1 MREFEHWFTTNTC
14 VVIIAI
20 ALVFIALVVL
30 SKFLKGRRD
39 EKKEDEVLKE
49 GYAPE
54 YPWSFT
60 EHIGKPTC
68 CGKCSGCGGRGTSAT
83 LLSGR
88 TCNVCGHSGCK
99 GHGKSRDSMIQGCGK
114 NCSHGLHRRTNRHN
128 AGGCGC
134 GGVGHK
140 GCECEQGGG
149 CGRKFVK
156 MTEEEAF
163 VRLY

>member
-1 MREFEHWFTTNTC
+1 MDSGSII
-14 VVIIAI
+14 VIA
-20 ALVFIALVVL
+20 VFVILFAGFIFFF
-30 SKFLKGRRD
+30 KPRKRD
-39 EKKEDEVLKE
+39 EDAVLKE

-83 LLSGR
+83 LSSGR
-88 TCNVCGHSGCK
+88 TCNVCGHSGCR
-99 GHGKSRDSMIQGCGK
+99 GHGQQRGLAVKDSMTQGCGK

-140 GCECEQGGG
+140 GCECEHGGG